1 MEIVQF
7 EGVRILFE
15 EIIQEEI
22 PLREEG
28 LLLEETIVIRLV
40 EQEVLIDIHLVDL
53 EVQVHQEERDR
64 LQEVLEDHHLEEAI
78 NWLRSK
84 H

>member
-1 MEIVQF
+1 MA
-7 EGVRILFE
+7 
-15 EIIQEEI
+15 
-22 PLREEG
+22 
-28 LLLEETIVIRLV
+28 IRLV

-53 EVQVHQEERDR
+53 EVQVHQEEQDR

-78 NWLRSK
+78 KQLRSK

>member
-7 EGVRILFE
+7 EGIRIPFE

-28 LLLEETIVIRLV
+28 LLLEETIAIRLV

-53 EVQVHQEERDR
+53 EVQVHQEEQDR

>member
-1 MEIVQF
+1 VEIVQF
-7 EGVRILFE
+7 EGIRIPFV
-15 EIIQEEI
+15 EIIQGEI
-22 PLREEG
+22 PLYEEG
-28 LLLEETIVIRLV
+28 LLLEETIAIRLV

-53 EVQVHQEERDR
+53 EVQVYQEEQDR

>member
-7 EGVRILFE
+7 EGIRIPFV
-15 EIIQEEI
+15 EIIQGEI
-22 PLREEG
+22 PLHEEG
-28 LLLEETIVIRLV
+28 LLLEETIAIRLV

-53 EVQVHQEERDR
+53 EVQVYQEEQDR

-78 NWLRSK
+78 KQLRSK

>member
-7 EGVRILFE
+7 EGIRIPFV
-15 EIIQEEI
+15 EIIQGEI
-22 PLREEG
+22 PLHEEG
-28 LLLEETIVIRLV
+28 LLLEETIAIRLV

-53 EVQVHQEERDR
+53 EVQVHQEEQDR
-64 LQEVLEDHHLEEAI
+64 LQEVLEDHHLEEAVKQ
-78 NWLRSK
+78 LRSK

>member
-7 EGVRILFE
+7 EGIRIPFE

-53 EVQVHQEERDR
+53 EVQVHQEEQDR

>member
-22 PLREEG
+22 PLHEEG
-28 LLLEETIVIRLV
+28 LLLEETMAIRLV

-53 EVQVHQEERDR
+53 EVQVHQEEQDR

-78 NWLRSK
+78 KQLRSK

>member
-7 EGVRILFE
+7 EGIRIPFV
-15 EIIQEEI
+15 EIIQGEI
-22 PLREEG
+22 PLYEEG
-28 LLLEETIVIRLV
+28 LLLEETIAIRLV

-53 EVQVHQEERDR
+53 EVQVYQEEQDR
-64 LQEVLEDHHLEEAI
+64 LQEVLEDHHLEEAVKQ
-78 NWLRSK
+78 LRNK

>member
-1 MEIVQF
+1 VEIVQF
-7 EGVRILFE
+7 EGIRIPFV
-15 EIIQEEI
+15 EIIQGEI
-22 PLREEG
+22 PLHEEG
-28 LLLEETIVIRLV
+28 LLLEETIAIRLV

-53 EVQVHQEERDR
+53 EVQVHQEEQDR
-64 LQEVLEDHHLEEAI
+64 LQEVLEDHRLEEAI